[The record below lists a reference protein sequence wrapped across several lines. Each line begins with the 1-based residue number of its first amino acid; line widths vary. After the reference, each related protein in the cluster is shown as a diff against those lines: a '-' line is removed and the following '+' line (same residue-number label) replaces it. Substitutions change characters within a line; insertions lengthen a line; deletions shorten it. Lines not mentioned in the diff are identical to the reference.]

1 SKKQPL
7 SERAL
12 AEKADR
18 HLIASTH
25 LGRHRRASGDSSA
38 TSDDSVRSKVAGI
51 LIRDVHRPAFAAT
64 IARGFPEQLGKHL
77 VYGCALGEALAVA
90 AGGTRN
96 VVIPPQRLAHAHGHR
111 FLPDV
116 KMSQP
121 RHLGR
126 QIKLVHLLFEQANLQ
141 HLAIKVKSLVAAK
154 R

>member
-1 SKKQPL
+1 SKRQPL
-7 SERAL
+7 YERAR
-12 AEKADR
+12 AEKAAR

-77 VYGCALGEALAVA
+77 VYGCALGEAMAVA
-90 AGGTRN
+90 AVRTRN
-96 VVIPPQRLAHAHGHR
+96 VVIPPQRLAHAHANR
-111 FLPDV
+111 FLSNIE
-116 KMSQP
+116 MCET

-126 QIKLVHLLFEQANLQ
+126 QIKLVHLLFEQADLQ
-141 HLAIKVKSLVAAK
+141 HLAIKVKRLIAAK

>member
-1 SKKQPL
+1 MNELDILAFNGFRMDTESFSTGRDFSCRCFAITRVLFVRVVLAYVNDRHLPEGSHVHPFVKQPL
-7 SERAL
+7 PDRPL

-77 VYGCALGEALAVA
+77 VYGCALGEAMAVA
-90 AGGTRN
+90 AVRTRN
-96 VVIPPQRLAHAHGHR
+96 
-111 FLPDV
+111 
-116 KMSQP
+116 
-121 RHLGR
+121 
-126 QIKLVHLLFEQANLQ
+126 
-141 HLAIKVKSLVAAK
+141 
-154 R
+154 

>member
-1 SKKQPL
+1 MDAERFGAVCHLSRRCLAITRVLVVLIVLADVNDRQLPERSHVHHFVKQSL

-77 VYGCALGEALAVA
+77 VYGCALGEAMAVA
-90 AGGTRN
+90 AVR
-96 VVIPPQRLAHAHGHR
+96 
-111 FLPDV
+111 
-116 KMSQP
+116 
-121 RHLGR
+121 
-126 QIKLVHLLFEQANLQ
+126 
-141 HLAIKVKSLVAAK
+141 
-154 R
+154 